1 MNFGKYKY
9 DYNYLLMSTPLLVV
23 SLFVPSVF
31 VAFLVCIFCGFG
43 KRIRMINDGI
53 FVDEDK
59 SGTMINTRRLFIKLE
74 CNEFFKSLLPLTN
87 SHTL

>member
-1 MNFGKYKY
+1 
-9 DYNYLLMSTPLLVV
+9 
-23 SLFVPSVF
+23 
-31 VAFLVCIFCGFG
+31 
-43 KRIRMINDGI
+43 MINDGI